1 MVLPNAYGPTE
12 VSTLSTGNPGVG
24 VKGTITVSVVGGVS
38 FESAVPILVK
48 LPASISGWVTVC
60 VPRSEERRVG
70 TGLGPGLLLG
80 VRPGSLTLTLVRVV
94 LPVLVA
100 VTV

>member
-1 MVLPNAYGPTE
+1 MVLPNEYGPTE
-12 VSTLSTGNPGVG
+12 VSTLSTANPGVG

-60 VPRSEERRVG
+60 VPFPTRRSSDLRLAQV
-70 TGLGPGLLLG
+70 LLLG
-80 VRPGSLTLTLVRVV
+80 VNSGSFTVTLVRVV
-94 LPVLVA
+94 LPVLAA
-100 VTV
+100 V